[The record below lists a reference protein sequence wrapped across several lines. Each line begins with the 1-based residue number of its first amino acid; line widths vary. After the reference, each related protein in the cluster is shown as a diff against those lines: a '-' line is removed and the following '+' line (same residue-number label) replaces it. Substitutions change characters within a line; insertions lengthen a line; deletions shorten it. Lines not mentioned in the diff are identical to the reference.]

1 MNLQMPFNFQQWIE
15 ENKQY
20 LQPPVNNKVVFKDAE
35 FIIMVVGGPNSRKD
49 YHYNESEEF
58 FYQLKG
64 DIVVQVQIDGKMKE
78 VPIKEGEIFLLPP
91 KIPHNPRRF
100 KDTIGLV
107 VERRRRKGEMD
118 GLLWFCE
125 KCNNKLYEVYFELTD
140 IQSQFQGI
148 FKKFYES
155 EKLRTCSECG
165 NVLDP
170 PPVIS

>member
-1 MNLQMPFNFQQWIE
+1 MPFNFQQWIE